1 MLPSYSPSIAVPD
14 KFIEKRRKMLLSL
27 AIFNQGGASQVPMY
41 LINEDK
47 DPITFGGD
55 RILIKPYE
63 QP

>member
-1 MLPSYSPSIAVPD
+1 MIPSYSPSIAVPD
-14 KFIEKRRKMLLSL
+14 KFIETRRKMLLNL
-27 AIFNQGGASQVPMY
+27 AILKQGSGPVPMY

-47 DPITFGGD
+47 DYITFDGD